1 MPFVRSADAV
11 THEIHG
17 ARFVAYANPASGSKE
32 LSAWRT
38 EIPAGTTGVPHTV
51 SREEIVHLLTGG
63 LRLTVDGEAADLIA
77 GDVAIVPAGATLR
90 VDNVSGVQATMWVA
104 TSVGLTAETADG
116 TLISPPWAN

>member
-38 EIPAGTTGVPHTV
+38 EVPAGTDGVPHTV
-51 SREEIVHLLTGG
+51 SREEVVQLLTGG
-63 LRLTVDGEAADLIA
+63 LRLTVDGEEADLVA

-90 VDNVSGVQATMWVA
+90 VDNVSGAEAAMWVA
-104 TSVGLTAETADG
+104 TSVGLTAELADG
-116 TLISPPWAN
+116 TLLTPPWAG